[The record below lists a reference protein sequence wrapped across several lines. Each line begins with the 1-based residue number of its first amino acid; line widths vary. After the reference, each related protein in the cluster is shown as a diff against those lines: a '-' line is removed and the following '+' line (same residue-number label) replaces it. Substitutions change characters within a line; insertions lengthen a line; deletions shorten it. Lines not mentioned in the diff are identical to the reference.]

1 MKWRGIWM
9 EERNGAL
16 CVKTRSVP
24 DDGERVLLM
33 YEDVVRG
40 ARGWTMAIYR
50 GDGSMMYLGGSM
62 GLPPGAKIIA
72 WGRVDITGFA

>member
-9 EERNGAL
+9 EERDGAL

-33 YEDVVRG
+33 YEDVVSG
-40 ARGWTMAIYR
+40 VRGWTIALYR
-50 GDGSMMYLGGSM
+50 DGSMMYLGGSL

-72 WGRVDITGFA
+72 WRRVDMKGFI